1 MERHTKRCEQV
12 YLNLSTTYPS
22 TGALTPILHQE
33 LPLRQLR
40 ARLSCGS
47 GMFHAW
53 SWLLTCPASPS
64 EGPSCSH
71 LHRLSHIVHRT
82 FPLNTGHYCNTGL
95 HWAHCTHGPFTLCQ
109 QGLLASQHSTG
120 LLFFFFFTITR
131 LSGHPSDPLLFWPL
145 RCPFPQGPCTTNNC
159 VAQSESSSQSVFFI
173 HQSHKLNWKDC
184 LPRKMPIYPQVHK
197 TLHTV

>member
-109 QGLLASQHSTG
+109 QCLLASQHSTG
-120 LLFFFFFTITR
+120 LLFFFFLLLPDFQVIPVT
-131 LSGHPSDPLLFWPL
+131 HCCSDLLGV
-145 RCPFPQGPCTTNNC
+145 PFPKVP
-159 VAQSESSSQSVFFI
+159 AQQITVW
-173 HQSHKLNWKDC
+173 LNQKVLLNQC
-184 LPRKMPIYPQVHK
+184 SLSIRV
-197 TLHTV
+197 TS